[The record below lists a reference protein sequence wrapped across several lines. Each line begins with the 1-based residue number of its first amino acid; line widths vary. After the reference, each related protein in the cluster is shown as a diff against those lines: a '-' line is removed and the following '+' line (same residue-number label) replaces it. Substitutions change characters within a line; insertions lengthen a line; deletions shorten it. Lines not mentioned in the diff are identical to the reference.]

1 MVRGQMIKH
10 CSSTQLG
17 GVVNM
22 ERMNHSAD
30 HIAELHASE
39 CGTPSGFTRTVYTE
53 FTPRV
58 TIQ

>member
-22 ERMNHSAD
+22 ERMNL
-30 HIAELHASE
+30 IAELHASE
-39 CGTPSGFTRTVYTE
+39 CGTPNGVTRTVYTE

-58 TIQ
+58 TTQ

>member
-22 ERMNHSAD
+22 ERMNRR
-30 HIAELHASE
+30 IAELHASE
-39 CGTPSGFTRTVYTE
+39 CGTPNGFTRTVYTE